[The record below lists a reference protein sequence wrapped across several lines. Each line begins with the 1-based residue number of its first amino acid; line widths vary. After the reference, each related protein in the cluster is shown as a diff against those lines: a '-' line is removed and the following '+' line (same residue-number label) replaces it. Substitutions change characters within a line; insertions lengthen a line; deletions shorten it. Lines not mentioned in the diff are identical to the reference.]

1 MIQVLKRVSSPPRS
15 FQSRCVPSACCIS
28 CPDSDICLRV
38 KRSQGCLG
46 VNQLVSEL
54 KNDSSFSHFFG
65 PNSTFNFYKSRSSVI
80 VCESHSLPRTL
91 NYNTLLYW
99 HLVQLLFLI
108 FYFGLKP
115 CHFGEAR
122 INWWNHTEKKPNDL
136 VYPVAEFRLSL
147 VRRHY
152 QGNLLMLLQWLLDSW
167 ILL

>member
-1 MIQVLKRVSSPPRS
+1 MDVFWALLLCVHFLTAVKGNSTLFLVQTGSFVQNAFWRCCVFILNSSSVCMCVKLTYFNVVSDFAVFQGFNIVIQVLKRVSSPPRS

-91 NYNTLLYW
+91 NYNTLLY
-99 HLVQLLFLI
+99 
-108 FYFGLKP
+108 
-115 CHFGEAR
+115 
-122 INWWNHTEKKPNDL
+122 
-136 VYPVAEFRLSL
+136 
-147 VRRHY
+147 
-152 QGNLLMLLQWLLDSW
+152 
-167 ILL
+167 